1 MVKWLITKQGIFQNL
16 YYGDYE
22 NLFVFSTENT
32 NDCKKNVHNYLQQ
45 ETPPICFDE
54 PSAENSRLRVKIV
67 QKENVDVDA
76 NDDQFRCIQN

>member
-1 MVKWLITKQGIFQNL
+1 MGIMRTC
-16 YYGDYE
+16 
-22 NLFVFSTENT
+22 LFSQRKTQMIA
-32 NDCKKNVHNYLQQ
+32 KKNVHNYLQQ